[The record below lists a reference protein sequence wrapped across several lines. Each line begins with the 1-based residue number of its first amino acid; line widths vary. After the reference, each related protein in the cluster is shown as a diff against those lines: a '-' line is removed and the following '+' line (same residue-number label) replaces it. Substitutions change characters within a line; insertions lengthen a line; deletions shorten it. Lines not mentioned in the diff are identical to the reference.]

1 MQIDQKSSIS
11 NITSR
16 WSNKRSWWSEK
27 FLTNFNEIEKFWWR
41 KKILSWLAGNNLSK
55 DVNIEVFKFDKSKK
69 KHKEK
74 WRGTNIHN
82 FNYFYKK
89 FLCLLK
95 NFIIIY
101 RNVKKLVIYIR
112 LEHKL
117 EEKYQKS
124 SNSTLYMIIGCII
137 ATCSFVAINIL
148 KLLSKYKNEF

>member
-69 KHKEK
+69 K
-74 WRGTNIHN
+74 T
-82 FNYFYKK
+82 
-89 FLCLLK
+89 
-95 NFIIIY
+95 
-101 RNVKKLVIYIR
+101 
-112 LEHKL
+112 
-117 EEKYQKS
+117 
-124 SNSTLYMIIGCII
+124 
-137 ATCSFVAINIL
+137 
-148 KLLSKYKNEF
+148 